1 MSFFLFLT
9 THIQTF
15 ITNLFYI
22 NVNKMKSIN
31 FTTILLASFLIVG
44 SSCNKEENN
53 GMNNGGSFSIRSA
66 MIVGNWRLYETVEAD
81 GSVYTLPVNEI
92 IKWKFEA
99 DGNFTEIHDYSGTY
113 DSSIYKWKF
122 VNNDNKLRIIDQS
135 NSDSSEGTISK
146 LTEEELWGSEPNG
159 YQVHFERK

>member
-1 MSFFLFLT
+1 
-9 THIQTF
+9 
-15 ITNLFYI
+15 
-22 NVNKMKSIN
+22 MKSIN

-44 SSCNKEENN
+44 SSSCNKEENN
-53 GMNNGGSFSIRSA
+53 GVNNGGSLSIRSS

-92 IKWKFEA
+92 IKQKFEA
-99 DGNFTEIHDYSGTY
+99 NGNFTEIHYYPGTY

-122 VNNDNKLRIIDQS
+122 VNNDNTLRIIDQS

-146 LTEEELWGSEPNG
+146 LTEEELWGSEPDG